1 MRFLRRTP
9 TTGAPGLL
17 GDTTITTAGERQ
29 QLLDGLARALEA
41 LERLAAAPGA
51 TPLQVQ
57 LVAQVCAS
65 SHYPQWKTGWGE
77 AWRKWSEDLST
88 SRWPPS
94 LPADGFMV
102 LLLPLVAG
110 RVGPS
115 VGKHPRL
122 AATPIFTT
130 GSTAAGQSHEDA
142 VLVALSRWVA
152 NPAAGHTARLA
163 PPVIE
168 ILRRGAA
175 TKRSVQTF
183 GLTWPLP
190 VADGL

>member
-1 MRFLRRTP
+1 MRLFRRTR
-9 TTGAPGLL
+9 TTATTGLL
-17 GDTTITTAGERQ
+17 GNTLVTAGGGRE
-29 QLLDGLARALEA
+29 QLRKTLQHGLQALDRTAR
-41 LERLAAAPGA
+41 APGA
-51 TPLQVQ
+51 SPLQIQ
-57 LVAQVCAS
+57 LVAQVCAA
-65 SHYPQWKTGWGE
+65 SHYPEWKAGWE
-77 AWRKWSEDLST
+77 NAWRKRGESLST
-88 SRWPPS
+88 SRWPAG

-102 LLLPLVAG
+102 LLLPLTAG

-130 GSTAAGQSHEDA
+130 GSSSGGQSHEDA
-142 VLVALSRWVA
+142 VLVAVSRWVA
-152 NPAAGHTARLA
+152 NPAVGQTARLA

-175 TKRSVQTF
+175 TERAVETF